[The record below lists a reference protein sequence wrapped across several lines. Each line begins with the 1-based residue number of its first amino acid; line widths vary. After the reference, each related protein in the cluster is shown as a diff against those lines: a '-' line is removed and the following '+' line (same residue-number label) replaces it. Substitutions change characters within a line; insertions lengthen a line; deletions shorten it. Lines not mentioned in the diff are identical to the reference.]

1 MRLDGARKK
10 FLIYPTLSSSG
21 TLSHPLR
28 LTLEARVSGT
38 KRDLVIVPPPQRC
51 SYLLVEELRI
61 IPRENKMTL
70 LGSAVVEGAEA
81 PAHSDGTYLLHDLF
95 LSQYNV

>member
-1 MRLDGARKK
+1 MVLGR
-10 FLIYPTLSSSG
+10 SSSS
-21 TLSHPLR
+21 TSYAPALEPSLTPFQ

-38 KRDLVIVPPPQRC
+38 KRDLVIVPPPQCC

-61 IPRENKMTL
+61 IPCENRMSL
-70 LGSAVVEGAEA
+70 LGSAVAEGDEA
-81 PAHSDGTYLLHDLF
+81 PAHSDGSLLCDLF